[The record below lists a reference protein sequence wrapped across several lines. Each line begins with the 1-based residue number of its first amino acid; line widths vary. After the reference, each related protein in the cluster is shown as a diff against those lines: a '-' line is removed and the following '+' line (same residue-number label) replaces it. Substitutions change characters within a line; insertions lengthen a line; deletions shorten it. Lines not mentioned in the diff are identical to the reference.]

1 MKTYFKTIGRMF
13 KKHITRFLSIIFI
26 ILISVGFTAGIGS
39 TGDKINASMDDF
51 YKKSNVSDLI
61 IKSSADDGFSDE
73 DITALKEK
81 YGEDNV
87 NTGMSVDVNIT
98 VDGESEL
105 VRLYFY
111 DDYSSPTVN
120 VPATVDSISEDDEEA
135 IYVSC
140 EEADSSLK
148 GFSLGQKIT
157 LDFADILSQLAE
169 QDGEALSDDTVTLL
183 ENLDDVELTVS
194 SVRRNPLLIGKDG
207 EPSYTNPEDTP
218 VPETT
223 ADIEK
228 LIRLDNVLYIPSSAI
243 PKYSDIMA
251 FLPDTPVLSTGDVY
265 VAFSDRGVF
274 GGFSSDYRAYLDGQ
288 IEEITSLLS
297 AEEDD
302 LNFITLYDNYS
313 FYSLHAYAEKVES
326 ISVVLMIAFLL
337 ITALVIFSNI
347 TRLIDEEKG
356 QIACLETQG
365 YSATGVLSRYAL
377 FSVFATAIGC
387 VGAYFVSVSMC
398 SLVYFVFNYSF
409 TMPTMALGH
418 SIAFY
423 IITVAAMALTA
434 VFTSLFA
441 GIKTSART
449 PAELLRPKAPKAG
462 KKVILERI
470 PFIWNNL
477 SFKYKSTLRNVL
489 RYKSRFFM
497 TVISVAGSMGLVL
510 AGLALLDMCLFQDF
524 GSAAIMALAVIIVF
538 FAGLLAVVVIYT
550 LTNINISERNREI
563 ATLMVLGYYDG
574 EVSGYIFREIYI
586 NTVVGIILGYGV
598 GVFMMVVIFAVMGF
612 GSVGA
617 VSWFVWLI
625 APFVVLF
632 FTMIVTLILKRKILS
647 IDMNESLKAVE

>member
-26 ILISVGFTAGIGS
+26 ILISVGFSAGIGS
-39 TGDKINASMDDF
+39 TGDKINASLNDF
-51 YKKSNVSDLI
+51 YKEANVSDLI

-73 DITALKEK
+73 DISALKEK
-81 YGEDNV
+81 YGENNV

-98 VDGESEL
+98 VDGEEQL

-111 DDYSSPTVN
+111 DDYSAQTVN
-120 VPATVDSISEDDEEA
+120 VPEVVETGEEDEEDA
-135 IYVSC
+135 IYVSS
-140 EEADSSLK
+140 EEADNSLY
-148 GFSLGQKIT
+148 GFSVGQRVT
-157 LDFADILSQLAE
+157 LDFADILAQLAE
-169 QDGEALSDDTVTLL
+169 QNDETLSDDTVTLL
-183 ENLDDVELTVS
+183 ENLDEVELTVS
-194 SVRRNPLLIGKDG
+194 SVRRSPLLIGKDG

-228 LIRLDNVLYIPSSAI
+228 LIRIDNVLYIPSSAI
-243 PKYSDIMA
+243 PTYSDIMA
-251 FLPDTPVLSTGDVY
+251 FLPDTPVLSTGDIY
-265 VAFSDRGVF
+265 VAFSDRSVF
-274 GGFSSDYRAYLDGQ
+274 NGFSSDYRDYVDKQ

-297 AEEDD
+297 AESDT

-313 FYSLHAYAEKVES
+313 FYSLHAYAGKVTGL
-326 ISVVLMIAFLL
+326 SVVLVIAFLL
-337 ITALVIFSNI
+337 ITALVVFSNI

-365 YSATGVLSRYAL
+365 YSAIGVLSRYAL

-387 VGAYFVSVSMC
+387 VGAYFVGVGLC
-398 SLVYFVFNYSF
+398 ALIYYVFNYSF
-409 TMPTMALGH
+409 VMPTMALGH
-418 SIAFY
+418 SAMFY
-423 IITVAAMALTA
+423 VITVIAMALTSA
-434 VFTSLFA
+434 FTSLFA
-441 GIKTSART
+441 GARINSKT
-449 PAELLRPKAPKAG
+449 PAELLRPKSPKAG
-462 KKVILERI
+462 KKVILEKI
-470 PFIWNNL
+470 PFIWSKL
-477 SFKYKSTLRNVL
+477 SFKYKSTMRNVL

-497 TVISVAGSMGLVL
+497 TVIAVAGAMGLVL

-524 GSAAIMALAVIIVF
+524 GSAAIIGLALLIVV

-563 ATLMVLGYYDG
+563 ATLMVLGYFDG

-586 NTVVGIILGYGV
+586 NTLIGIIFGYGA
-598 GVFMMVVIFAVMGF
+598 GILFMDIIFTVMGF
-612 GSVGA
+612 GAVGA

-632 FTMIVTLILKRKILS
+632 FTLLVTLILKRKIIS
-647 IDMNESLKAVE
+647 VDMNESLKAVE

>member
-26 ILISVGFTAGIGS
+26 ILISVGFSAGIGS
-39 TGDKINASMDDF
+39 TGDKINASLNDF
-51 YKKSNVSDLI
+51 YIRANVSDLI
-61 IKSSADDGFSDE
+61 IKSSADGGFSDE
-73 DITALKEK
+73 DINALKQK
-81 YGEDNV
+81 YGENNV
-87 NTGMSVDVNIT
+87 NTGMSIDVNIA
-98 VDGESEL
+98 VEGETQL

-120 VPATVDSISEDDEEA
+120 VPEVVEQGGEGDDGV

-140 EEADSSLK
+140 EEADNSLL
-148 GFSLGQKIT
+148 GFSVGQKIT
-157 LDFADILSQLAE
+157 LDFADILTQLAE
-169 QDGEALSDDTVTLL
+169 QNDETLSSDSVTML
-183 ENLDDVELTVS
+183 EKLDKVELTVS
-194 SVRRNPLLIGKDG
+194 SVRRSPLLIGKDG
-207 EPSYTNPEDTP
+207 EPSYTNPADTP

-228 LIRLDNVLYIPSSAI
+228 LIRIDNVLYIPSSAI
-243 PKYSDIMA
+243 PTYSQIMA
-251 FLPDTPVLSTGDVY
+251 FLPDTPVLSTGDIY
-265 VAFSDRGVF
+265 VAFSDRSFF
-274 GGFSSDYRAYLDGQ
+274 GGFSSDYSAYVDKQ
-288 IEEITSLLS
+288 IGEVTSLLS
-297 AEEDD
+297 AESDT

-313 FYSLHAYAEKVES
+313 FYSLHAYAEKVTG
-326 ISVVLMIAFLL
+326 ISVVLMVAFLL

-347 TRLIDEEKG
+347 TRLIEEERK

-365 YSATGVLSRYAL
+365 YSGLGVLSRYAL

-387 VGAYFVSVSMC
+387 VGAYFVGVGMC
-398 SLVYFVFNYSF
+398 ALIYYVFNYSF
-409 TMPTMALGH
+409 VMPAMAVGH
-418 SIAFY
+418 SATFY
-423 IITVAAMALTA
+423 VITVIAMALTSI
-434 VFTSLFA
+434 FTSLFA
-441 GIKTSART
+441 GAKMSSKA
-449 PAELLRPKAPKAG
+449 PAELLRPKSPRAG
-462 KKVILERI
+462 KKVFLEKI

-497 TVISVAGSMGLVL
+497 TVVAVAGAMGLVL

-524 GSAAIMALAVIIVF
+524 GSMAIIGLAVLIVI
-538 FAGLLAVVVIYT
+538 FAGLLTVVVVYT

-586 NTVVGIILGYGV
+586 NTIVGIVFGYGV
-598 GVFMMVVIFAVMGF
+598 GVLLMVIIFSVMGF
-612 GSVGA
+612 GAIGK

-625 APFVVLF
+625 APFVVLA
-632 FTMIVTLILKRKILS
+632 FTALVTLILKRKIIS